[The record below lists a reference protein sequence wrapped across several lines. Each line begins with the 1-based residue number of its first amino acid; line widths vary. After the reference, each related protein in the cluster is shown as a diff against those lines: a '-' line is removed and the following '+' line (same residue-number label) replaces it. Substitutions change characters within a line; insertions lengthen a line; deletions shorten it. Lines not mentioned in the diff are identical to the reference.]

1 MLALAGGTIVEA
13 VLGSSYASG
22 TGAEIG
28 RLVALLSPWAVAS
41 VGIAVTFPLLFVHGR
56 GWWLPLLAVVVVVL
70 QIPLAWL
77 GQTLFGLSGIALGLA
92 LTTGLILV
100 VMLAALGSAV
110 RVIAGLAVA
119 SAIVGA
125 ITLAAFV
132 PPWALLAPVAGA
144 VFGAALF
151 VVLLALLRPPPLREA
166 WRYLRALT

>member
-1 MLALAGGTIVEA
+1 M
-13 VLGSSYASG
+13 
-22 TGAEIG
+22 
-28 RLVALLSPWAVAS
+28 
-41 VGIAVTFPLLFVHGR
+41 
-56 GWWLPLLAVVVVVL
+56 L

-144 VFGAALF
+144 VVGAALF
-151 VVLLALLRPPPLREA
+151 VVLLAVLRPPPLREA